1 MRFFVIFVAAM
12 VAVCALVDETWADKP
27 EKVDKK
33 VASVAESN
41 NGFAFDMYARL
52 AGIVAEKDGNLF
64 FSPSSIVTALA
75 MTYGGARGE
84 TAAEMKKVL
93 HFQLDDTELHPAMGK
108 LAKALNYKEKG
119 LKLSIANALWGQQDY
134 KFLDSFIELNKKNY
148 EAGLKDVD
156 FKTKTEETRQL
167 INKWVEQKTN
177 NKIKDLIPKGLLDPA
192 VRLVLTNAIHFKGT
206 WHVKFD
212 KKNTKKEKFHVTEK
226 KSVQIDTM
234 KMKKPN
240 LKYLRAKGFKAL
252 ELPYEGKKMSMVLFL
267 PDKIDGLAEFE
278 KSFTLE
284 NVKKWLPRMW
294 EQKIQEVAIPK
305 FTMTR
310 EFSLAKVLAEM
321 GMPTAFVYPKADFS
335 GMDGTRE
342 LYIAAVLHKA
352 FVDVYEEGTEAAA
365 ATAVVM
371 RAGSARPPEPKIFKA
386 DHPFAF
392 VIRDNKTGA
401 ILFMGRVTDPT
412 KK

>member
-1 MRFFVIFVAAM
+1 MRSLVMFIVLMIAMCTLVCEVAA
-12 VAVCALVDETWADKP
+12 EKP
-27 EKVDKK
+27 EKVEEK

-52 AGIVAEKDGNLF
+52 AAEVAQKDGNLF

-93 HFQLDDTELHPAMGK
+93 HFQLDDKELHPAMGK
-108 LAKALNYKEKG
+108 LAKALTYKEKG
-119 LKLSIANALWGQQDY
+119 LKLSIANALWGQEDY
-134 KFLDSFIELNKKNY
+134 KFLDSFLDLNKKSY
-148 EAGLKDVD
+148 EAGLKNVD
-156 FKTKTEETRQL
+156 FKKATEETRKL

-177 NKIKDLIPKGLLDPA
+177 DKIKDLIKPGVLDA
-192 VRLVLTNAIHFKGT
+192 ATKLVLTNAIHFKGT
-206 WHVKFD
+206 WKVKFD
-212 KKNTKKEKFHVTEK
+212 KKDTKKEKFHVTDE

-240 LKYLRAKGFKAL
+240 LKYLRGDGFKAL
-252 ELPYEGKKMSMVLFL
+252 ELPYEGGKMSMVLFL
-267 PDKIDGLAEFE
+267 PDKVDGLAQFE

-310 EFSLAKVLAEM
+310 EFSLNKVLAEM

-335 GMDGTRE
+335 GMDGSRE
-342 LYIAAVLHKA
+342 LYISGVIHKA

-392 VIRDNKTGA
+392 VIRDVKTGT